1 MANVYTMVRIKPLP
15 PNITNDIIN
24 LNMTRDELIFNEKK
38 LAYNLEK
45 ICKQHIFNFDKIYS
59 YNSKTDDI
67 FNDIGI
73 QMVDNF
79 FKKISSTIFVFG
91 QTGTG
96 KTHTIMGN
104 NKYVGF
110 FKILLEYLTDMKQKV
125 NISIIEIYND
135 TCYDILNSNNIIY
148 QREDNSGNIH
158 LRGVKQDYIANKS
171 DISRI
176 YYKINTNRKVG
187 ISSQNDRSSRS
198 HLQIKITSSSGAFIK
213 ILDLAG
219 SERASQSNYMNKNVF
234 RENAE
239 INKSLLTLKEC
250 IRGLKNKNS
259 YIPIRG
265 SKLTKLL
272 KDSFT
277 GRCNTYILGT
287 VSQEE
292 KNMVDSIS
300 TLNYIS
306 DLKYIKKIDNVSL
319 PKISK
324 SNDKKM
330 GESKSSNSIFSRS
343 PYKFSNFSPN
353 YRYIVRNKFKLEDIN
368 TKQKYLVDKMQRR
381 KTTKKNKEEFLNLI
395 DKDIAILNSFKKNL
409 L

>member
-1 MANVYTMVRIKPLP
+1 MAKVYTMVRIKPLP
-15 PNITNDIIN
+15 RNITNDIIN
-24 LNMTRDELIFNEKK
+24 LNMTKAELIFNEKK
-38 LAYNLEK
+38 LAYNLEN

-59 YNSKTDDI
+59 DKSTTDDI

-73 QMVDNF
+73 QIVDNF
-79 FKKISSTIFVFG
+79 LKRINSTIFVFG

-96 KTHTIMGN
+96 KTHTIMGSN
-104 NKYVGF
+104 GFVGF
-110 FKILLEYLTDMKQKV
+110 FKILLEYLTDMKQKI

-135 TCYDILNSNNIIY
+135 TCYDILNNNNIIY

-158 LRGVKQDYIANKS
+158 LRGVKYDNIYHKS

-198 HLQIKITSSSGAFIK
+198 HLQIKISSSTGSFIK

-219 SERASQSNYMNKNVF
+219 SERASQSNFINKNVF

-239 INKSLLTLKEC
+239 INKSLLILKEC
-250 IRGLKNKNS
+250 IRGIKNKNS

-272 KDSFT
+272 KDSFV
-277 GRCNTYILGT
+277 GKCNTYVLGT

-306 DLKYIKKIDNVSL
+306 DLKYMKKVDKVNL
-319 PKISK
+319 PKVK
-324 SNDKKM
+324 NSNKM
-330 GESKSSNSIFSRS
+330 VESKSTNSIYSRS
-343 PYKFSNFSPN
+343 PYKFSNYSPN
-353 YRYIVRNKFKLEDIN
+353 YRFMVKNKFKLDEIK
-368 TKQKYLVDKMQRR
+368 TKQKYLIDKMQRR
-381 KTTKKNKEEFLNLI
+381 KTTKQNKDAFISLI
-395 DKDIAILNSFKKNL
+395 DKNISILNNFKEQL
-409 L
+409 S

>member
-1 MANVYTMVRIKPLP
+1 MAKVYTMVRIKPLP
-15 PNITNDIIN
+15 SNITNDIIS

-38 LAYNLEK
+38 LAYNLEN

-59 YNSKTDDI
+59 ASSKTDDI

-73 QMVDNF
+73 QIVDNF
-79 FKKISSTIFVFG
+79 LKRINSTIFVFG

-104 NKYVGF
+104 NQYIGF
-110 FKILLEYLTDMKQKV
+110 FKILLEYFTDMKQKI

-135 TCYDILNSNNIIY
+135 TCYDLLNNNNIIY
-148 QREDNSGNIH
+148 QREDSSGNIH
-158 LRGVKQDYIANKS
+158 LRGIRTENIVNKS

-176 YYKINTNRKVG
+176 YYKIHTNRKVG

-198 HLQIKITSSSGAFIK
+198 HLQIKITSSTGSFIK

-219 SERASQSNYMNKNVF
+219 SERASQSNYINKNVF

-250 IRGLKNKNS
+250 IRGIKNKNS
-259 YIPIRG
+259 HIPIRG

-319 PKISK
+319 PKITTR
-324 SNDKKM
+324 NTKKM
-330 GESKSSNSIFSRS
+330 NESKSTNSIYSRS
-343 PYKFSNFSPN
+343 PYKFSNFSPS
-353 YRYIVRNKFKLEDIN
+353 YRYIVKNKFRLEEIN
-368 TKQKYLVDKMQRR
+368 TKQKYIINKIQRR
-381 KTTKKNKEEFLNLI
+381 KTTKQNKEEFLNLI
-395 DKDIAILNSFKKNL
+395 DKDIAILNSFKKNIM
-409 L
+409 

>member
-1 MANVYTMVRIKPLP
+1 MAKIYAMVRIKPLP
-15 PNITNDIIN
+15 LNIKNNVIN

-38 LAYNLEK
+38 IAYNLEK
-45 ICKQHIFNFDKIYS
+45 ICKQHIFNFDKIY
-59 YNSKTDDI
+59 NHKSKTDDI

-73 QMVDNF
+73 QIVDNF
-79 FKKISSTIFVFG
+79 FKKINSTIFVFG

-104 NKYVGF
+104 KEYVGF
-110 FKILLEYLTDMKQKV
+110 FNILLEYLTDMKQKV
-125 NISIIEIYND
+125 NITIIEIYND
-135 TCYDILNSNNIIY
+135 TCYDILNKNNIIY
-148 QREDNSGNIH
+148 QREDNYGDIQLN
-158 LRGVKQDYIANKS
+158 GVKQDIITNKS
-171 DISRI
+171 DISKI
-176 YYKINTNRKVG
+176 YNKINRNRKVG

-198 HLQIKITSSSGAFIK
+198 HLQIKIMSDSGSFIK

-219 SERASQSNYMNKNVF
+219 SERASQSNYMNKNIF

-250 IRGLKNKNS
+250 IRSLKNKNS
-259 YIPIRG
+259 YIPIRA

-292 KNMVDSIS
+292 KNKVDSIS

-306 DLKYIKKIDNVSL
+306 DLKYIKKIDKVSL
-319 PKISK
+319 PKI
-324 SNDKKM
+324 
-330 GESKSSNSIFSRS
+330 GESKSTDSILNRK
-343 PYKFSNFSPN
+343 PNKFLNYSPN
-353 YRYIVRNKFKLEDIN
+353 YRYVVRNKYKLEEIN
-368 TKQKYLVDKMQRR
+368 TKRKFLVDKIQKR
-381 KTTKKNKEEFLNLI
+381 KTTNKDKKEFLDLI
-395 DKDIAILNSFKKNL
+395 DKDIAVLNSFKKNL